1 VQLTS
6 EERRVLGCLVEKE
19 RTTPQAYPLTLN
31 SLRLACNQTTARDP
45 VVRYEDRD
53 VETALTS
60 LRAAGLIR
68 IVHSPHNRAA
78 KYRHVLG
85 DVLEIGDAGV
95 ALLAA
100 LMLRGPQTV
109 GELHARTERL
119 HRFEGLSAIQA
130 ELEALATNDPPLTV
144 RLERRPG
151 QKDARW
157 THRLG
162 GTPAAASAPT
172 DDETPANDETEVD
185 AAGRPATVAAP
196 TPAARPS
203 DGLAEEVRALRQE
216 VQELRAVVDQLREAL
231 SD

>member
-1 VQLTS
+1 VELTT

-19 RTTPQAYPLTLN
+19 RTTPQTYPLTLN

-45 VVRYEDRD
+45 VVRYEDGE

-68 IVHSPHNRAA
+68 IVHSPHNRAT

-85 DVLEIGDAGV
+85 DVLEIGDGGV
-95 ALLAA
+95 ALLAV

-119 HRFEGLSAIQA
+119 HRFEGLAEVQT
-130 ELEALATNDPPLTV
+130 ELEALAANDPALAV

-157 THRLG
+157 THLLG
-162 GTPAAASAPT
+162 GSPVAPPIG
-172 DDETPANDETEVD
+172 DGEDE
-185 AAGRPATVAAP
+185 RPAMAAP
-196 TPAARPS
+196 PPLPPPPAKSP
-203 DGLAEEVRALRQE
+203 DGLAEEVRALRAE
-216 VQELRAVVDQLREAL
+216 VDELRGVVDQLREAL
-231 SD
+231 GD

>member
-1 VQLTS
+1 VELTA

-45 VVRYEDRD
+45 IVRYEDRD
-53 VETALTS
+53 VEAALAS

-68 IVHSPHNRAA
+68 IVHSPHNRAT

-85 DVLEIGDAGV
+85 DELEIGDEAV
-95 ALLAA
+95 ALLAV

-119 HRFEGLSAIQA
+119 HRFDGLADVQTQ
-130 ELEALATNDPPLTV
+130 LEALAARDPALTV

-157 THRLG
+157 DHLLG
-162 GTPAAASAPT
+162 GPVAAAAPP
-172 DDETPANDETEVD
+172 DD
-185 AAGRPATVAAP
+185 PATAAEAAP
-196 TPAARPS
+196 PAPPPPPAPSPS
-203 DGLAEEVRALRQE
+203 DGLADEVRALRRDVE
-216 VQELRAVVDQLREAL
+216 ELRATVAELREAL
-231 SD
+231 GG